1 MSKSA
6 ARPPLSSPSDLP
18 AATHL
23 RLVLHPS
30 ADRSRIG
37 HLRHRAG
44 RVADCS
50 RLRIAALFH
59 RAETLSSLCS
69 DRFCSLGGIFCFF
82 LHVCGGI
89 RHLLWDAGR
98 GFELG
103 AIYTSGWIVVA
114 ASIVLTVSAWIVS
127 SILAR

>member
-6 ARPPLSSPSDLP
+6 ARPLSPHLQIYRPQLTSVLSF
-18 AATHL
+18 TH
-23 RLVLHPS
+23 RLT
-30 ADRSRIG
+30 G
-37 HLRHRAG
+37 
-44 RVADCS
+44 VA
-50 RLRIAALFH
+50 LGIYAIALVAWLIAAASGSQPYSIVQNFIQ
-59 RAETLSSLCS
+59 SL
-69 DRFCSLGGIFCFF
+69 LGQVLLVGGIFCFF

-103 AIYTSGWIVVA
+103 AIYTSGWIVLA